1 MRKRDYYRKIW
12 IDFNEE
18 KNLILVSGPRQ
29 AGKTTLAKDIASE
42 ESVSLY
48 FNYDIPANK
57 ARILTNPTFFEGV
70 DRKKG
75 DLPLIILDEIHK
87 YMDWKNYL
95 KGIYDGYADEF
106 RFLVTGS
113 GRLEL
118 SRKKGDALAGR
129 YLHFHLYPFTIGEIF
144 ASSIG
149 MKNISILADIPEQ
162 SAIAQEAWETM
173 FHVSGFPEPF
183 LKGTKL
189 KYRRWTKSYHSQV
202 IRDDIRDEFAVRQVD
217 TMEAL
222 YFLLSKCVGSPF
234 SSSNHARTLKISHKT
249 VSSWITVFERFF
261 LVFKI
266 RPYSKRISRSL
277 VKEPKIYFYDY
288 CRVQDEALRFEN
300 MVAVE
305 LNRAVTLWNDYG
317 LGEYELWYLRNKEK
331 EEIDFLITENANP
344 LFMVEA
350 KLSETAISPHLIK
363 FQNILHIPAIQLVNK
378 KNVARKIRNGPDKI
392 IITSAANWLPCLN

>member
-1 MRKRDYYRKIW
+1 MRKRDYFRKIW
-12 IDFNEE
+12 ADFNEE

-29 AGKTTLAKDIASE
+29 AGKTTFAKDIASKE
-42 ESVSLY
+42 PVSLY

-57 ARILTNPTFFEGV
+57 ARLLTNPTFFEEV

-87 YMDWKNYL
+87 YVDWKNYL

-144 ASSIG
+144 ASSMG
-149 MKNISILADIPEQ
+149 MENINILTDIPEQ
-162 SAIAQEAWETM
+162 NAIAQEAWETM

-189 KYRRWTKSYHSQV
+189 KYRRWAKSYHSRV

-222 YFLLSKCVGSPF
+222 YFLLSECVGNPF
-234 SSSNHARTLKISHKT
+234 SSSNHARTLKVSHKT

-277 VKEPKIYFYDY
+277 VKEPKLYFYDY
-288 CRVQDEALRFEN
+288 CRVRDEALRFEN

-305 LNRAVTLWNDYG
+305 LNRAVTLWNDFG

-331 EEIDFLITENANP
+331 EEVDFLITENANP
-344 LFMVEA
+344 LFMIEA
-350 KLSETAISPHLIK
+350 KLLDTTISPHLVK
-363 FQNILHIPAIQLVNK
+363 FQNILRIPAIQLVNK
-378 KNVARKIRNGPDKI
+378 KNVARKIRNGPDTI
-392 IITSAANWLPCLN
+392 LVASAADWLSGLN

>member
-1 MRKRDYYRKIW
+1 MVINVKLVNVQRRDYLKKIW
-12 IDFNEE
+12 SDFNAE

-29 AGKTTLAKDIASE
+29 AGKTTFAKDIASTE
-42 ESVSLY
+42 PVSLY

-57 ARILTNPTFFEGV
+57 SRILTKPTFFEEV

-75 DLPLIILDEIHK
+75 NLPLIILDEIHK
-87 YMDWKNYL
+87 YRDWKNYL

-149 MKNISILADIPEQ
+149 MEDVSIITEIPEQ

-173 FHVSGFPEPF
+173 FRVSGFPEPF

-189 KYRRWTKSYHSQV
+189 KYRRWANSYHSQV

-222 YFLLSKCVGSPF
+222 YFLLSECVGSPF
-234 SSSNHARTLKISHKT
+234 SFSNHARTLKISHKT
-249 VSSWITVFERFF
+249 VSSWIKVFEQFF
-261 LVFKI
+261 LVLKI

-288 CRVQDEALRFEN
+288 CRIREEALRFEN
-300 MVAVE
+300 MVAIE
-305 LNRAVTLWNDYG
+305 LSRAVTHWNDFG
-317 LGEYELWYLRNKEK
+317 LGEYELWYLRNKQK
-331 EEIDFLITENANP
+331 EEVDFLGCGT
-344 LFMVEA
+344 L
-350 KLSETAISPHLIK
+350 
-363 FQNILHIPAIQLVNK
+363 LHILICLFIPHREPGRDVRNKINNYHKHKLV
-378 KNVARKIRNGPDKI
+378 AGLPLLSFLFNGYKTD
-392 IITSAANWLPCLN
+392 

>member
-1 MRKRDYYRKIW
+1 MRKRDYFRKIW
-12 IDFNEE
+12 ADFNEE

-29 AGKTTLAKDIASE
+29 AGKTTFAKDIASKE
-42 ESVSLY
+42 PVSLY

-57 ARILTNPTFFEGV
+57 ARLLTNPTFFEEV

-87 YMDWKNYL
+87 YVDWKNYL

-144 ASSIG
+144 ASSMG
-149 MKNISILADIPEQ
+149 MENINILTDIPEQ
-162 SAIAQEAWETM
+162 NAIAQEAWETM

-183 LKGTKL
+183 LKGVKL
-189 KYRRWTKSYHSQV
+189 KYRRWAKSYHSRV

-222 YFLLSKCVGSPF
+222 YFLLSECVGNPF
-234 SSSNHARTLKISHKT
+234 SSSNHARTLKVSHKT

-277 VKEPKIYFYDY
+277 VKEPKLYFYDY
-288 CRVQDEALRFEN
+288 CRVRDEALRFEN

-305 LNRAVTLWNDYG
+305 LNRAVTLWNDFG

-331 EEIDFLITENANP
+331 EEVDFLITENANP
-344 LFMVEA
+344 LFMIEA
-350 KLSETAISPHLIK
+350 KLLDTTISPHLVK
-363 FQNILHIPAIQLVNK
+363 FQNILRIPAIQLVNK
-378 KNVARKIRNGPDKI
+378 KNVARKIRNGPDTI
-392 IITSAANWLPCLN
+392 LVASAADWLSGLN